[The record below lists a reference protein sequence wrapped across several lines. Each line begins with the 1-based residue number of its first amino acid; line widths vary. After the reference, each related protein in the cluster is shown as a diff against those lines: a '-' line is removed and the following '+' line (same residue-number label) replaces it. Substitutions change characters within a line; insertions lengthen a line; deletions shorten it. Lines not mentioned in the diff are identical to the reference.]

1 MNADIESGL
10 WWQQEPPTL
19 HQSET
24 CYVHHSLADI
34 DTKKLFTGEINQ
46 VGWPDC
52 AFFQDPS
59 ELLLLLLFLLLL
71 FLLLLLL
78 ATFFCQSLTGPGWVE
93 VKDPIGTMREFM
105 LFWVALINNWYYM
118 DGERFNFLQS
128 DWGRPALGGFSPVHT
143 IQLRCTPGPNSG
155 ETKSIWRRASKPRA
169 SQFSSRIPFHFLL
182 LSKCVDT
189 RERE

>member
-71 FLLLLLL
+71 FF
-78 ATFFCQSLTGPGWVE
+78 AASAACYFFLP
-93 VKDPIGTMREFM
+93 KF
-105 LFWVALINNWYYM
+105 
-118 DGERFNFLQS
+118 DGAGMS
-128 DWGRPALGGFSPVHT
+128 
-143 IQLRCTPGPNSG
+143 
-155 ETKSIWRRASKPRA
+155 
-169 SQFSSRIPFHFLL
+169 
-182 LSKCVDT
+182 
-189 RERE
+189 